1 MQYLITGGGIIGMM
15 TAMMLRQQ
23 GADVALIDRQ
33 LAGRESTWAGGGI
46 VSPLYPWRYPE
57 SVTRLASR
65 SQMLYPEITEYLL
78 ETSAIDPEYLI
89 SGMLTI
95 APDEEQDALRWAAK
109 NGKQLSLISKDEIS
123 ELEPEFTPAAGS
135 AIWMPDVA
143 QVRNPRVAKSLRE
156 TIIRLGVELLEEH
169 ELRGLVTDS
178 GKVTGVETSQ
188 GILNADNIILCTGAW
203 TAQLVSLFSDLIPII
218 EPVRGQMIL
227 FKTVPDL
234 IKHITLWE
242 DRYAIPRKDGRILFG
257 STVEYSG
264 FVKQTT
270 EDAEAEL
277 YDVVTGRYPIL
288 KEYEVELQWAGLRP
302 GSPSGVPYIARHPEY
317 ENLYINAGHFRNG
330 VVLAPASCELML
342 KLLAGTAEESESSDY
357 KLEAER
363 S

>member
-15 TAMMLRQQ
+15 TALMLRQQ
-23 GADVALIDRQ
+23 GADVTLIDRQ

-65 SQMLYPEITEYLL
+65 SQALYPELTDYLL
-78 ETSAIDPEYLI
+78 ETSGIDPEYLI

-95 APDEEQDALRWAAK
+95 APDEEQDALQWATK
-109 NGKQLSLISKDEIS
+109 NHKQLSRIPKDEIS
-123 ELEPEFTPAAGS
+123 ELEPEFAPDTES

-143 QVRNPRVAKSLRE
+143 QVRNPRIAKSMRE

-169 ELRGLVTDS
+169 ELHGLVTDS
-178 GKVTGVETSQ
+178 GKVTGVETSK
-188 GILNADNIILCTGAW
+188 GILHADNIILCTGAW
-203 TAQLVSLFSDLIPII
+203 TAQLVSLFSDLIPVI

-227 FKTVPDL
+227 FKTAPDL

-264 FVKQTT
+264 FIKQTT

-277 YDVVTGRYPIL
+277 YDVVTNRYPIL

-342 KLLAGTAEESESSDY
+342 KLLAGTADESESHDY
-357 KLEAER
+357 MLEAER